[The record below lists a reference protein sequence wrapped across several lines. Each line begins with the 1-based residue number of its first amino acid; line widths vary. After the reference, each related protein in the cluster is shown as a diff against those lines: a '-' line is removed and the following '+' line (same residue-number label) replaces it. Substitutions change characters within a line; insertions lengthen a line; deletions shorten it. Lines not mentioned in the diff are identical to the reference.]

1 MNFPGTLGFLKIL
14 LVVFF
19 KKLSLEINCCSE
31 KYFSSIRPV
40 ICMYYL
46 QYDLKLTVFH
56 KKDESI
62 VDSVWRSL
70 FSKLIIDWMFK
81 LLHCLFIL
89 ILIITTFNL
98 NNLEKTD
105 GISKEFS
112 FKTRPVKWILMWF
125 LTFCE
130 KRHKIT
136 QQV

>member
-1 MNFPGTLGFLKIL
+1 MNFPGTLGFLKIF

-19 KKLSLEINCCSE
+19 KKLSPEINCSSE

-40 ICMYYL
+40 ICICYL

-56 KKDESI
+56 KKHESI
-62 VDSVWRSL
+62 IDSVLRFL
-70 FSKLIIDWMFK
+70 FSKLIIDWTFN
-81 LLHCLFIL
+81 LLHCSFI
-89 ILIITTFNL
+89 IIITAFNL

-125 LTFCE
+125 STFCE

-136 QQV
+136 Q